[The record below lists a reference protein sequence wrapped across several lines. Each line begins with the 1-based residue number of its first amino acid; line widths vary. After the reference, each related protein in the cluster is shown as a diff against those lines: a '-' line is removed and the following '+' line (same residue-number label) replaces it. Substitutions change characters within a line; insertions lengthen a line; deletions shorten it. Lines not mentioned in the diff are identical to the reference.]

1 MREEERVS
9 TALTLQQILSLVGK
23 LDDTPGDETP
33 RERFRQFLKQNT
45 RDVGQ
50 LRDYIEECLRNS
62 GDQYNRA
69 LQDLVNYLGHFL
81 GFSVTFGRYQGV
93 QGQNGFDGHWAS
105 PTGFHIVIE
114 VKTTDAYA
122 IKASTLVGYIDGLIS
137 EKSIANWDCALGLY
151 VVGRPDA
158 ELRQLENAII
168 AERRTHQLRLI
179 STESLLSL
187 AEMMSEYKVAHEEIL
202 ALLRP
207 SGPKIDP
214 IVDLMARLVA
224 ERRSEQLPEPVS
236 QPEPEKEALQQEQ
249 ELPVEGKS
257 VYWLTSVKSDE
268 KGTAEDTIKTLVGQ
282 EHIYAFG
289 EGTPGRKLIKPGD
302 WICFYANGKGI
313 IAHAKIVSRPEKKSH
328 RLIRHPDKYPWTFR
342 LANAALYPDAP
353 VVISAETRSSLDAF
367 QGKDPITPW
376 AWFVQATHK
385 LTEHDFNVL
394 IRREAKN

>member
-1 MREEERVS
+1 MS

-23 LDDTPGDETP
+23 LDDSPGDETP
-33 RERFRQFLKQNT
+33 RERFRQFLKQNVK
-45 RDVGQ
+45 DVGQ
-50 LRDYIEECLRNS
+50 VRDYIEECLRTS

-81 GFSVTFGRYQGV
+81 GFAVTFGRYHGV
-93 QGQNGFDGHWAS
+93 QGQIGFDGHWKS

-114 VKTTDAYA
+114 VKTTDVYV
-122 IKASTLVGYIDGLIS
+122 IKASTLVGYVDGLIS
-137 EKSIANWDCALGLY
+137 EQSIANWDCALGLY
-151 VVGRPDA
+151 VVGRLDTG
-158 ELRQLENAII
+158 LKQLENAII
-168 AERRTHQLRLI
+168 AERRTHQLRII

-207 SGPKIDP
+207 STPKIDP

-224 ERRSEQLPEPVS
+224 ERRSETLTEPAS
-236 QPEPEKEALQQEQ
+236 LLEPEKEPSQQEPT
-249 ELPVEGKS
+249 LEGNS

-268 KGTAEDTIKTLVGQ
+268 KGTAEDTIKLLVGK

-302 WICFYANGKGI
+302 WICFYATGKGV
-313 IAHAKIVSRPEKKSH
+313 IAHAKIVSKPENKPHSS
-328 RLIRHPDKYPWTFR
+328 LRHPDKYPWTFR
-342 LANAALYPDAP
+342 LDNVVLYPDTP
-353 VVISAETRSSLDAF
+353 VVISAAARNSLDAF
-367 QGKDPITPW
+367 QGRDPNTPW

-385 LTEHDFNVL
+385 LTEHDFNLL
-394 IRREAKN
+394 IKR